1 MDRLTKRILPAS
13 VAIGAGILVF
23 LGYLFPHPLLTT
35 VRDELVRWAVIIAAF
50 AFILGFFNL
59 LRVHLGR
66 SRKSGSIYSAALV
79 LAALVSLGLT
89 MSALLVPALRFFG
102 DWWFRY
108 VLSPLQATV
117 AGLVAFVLAV
127 ALFRLVRHRREVG
140 VLIFLITV
148 LIVLLGTLPVP
159 ALLGGQMVAL
169 RTWWM
174 NVLAMA
180 GMRGLLIGVGLG
192 TLLIGLRILLGSDR
206 PYSDGAE
213 NR

>member
-1 MDRLTKRILPAS
+1 MRRILPAS
-13 VAIGAGILVF
+13 FAIGAGILVL
-23 LGYLFPHPLLTT
+23 LGYLFPHSLLAT

-66 SRKSGSIYSAALV
+66 SGKSGGIYSLV
-79 LAALVSLGLT
+79 LVLTALVSFGLT
-89 MSALLVPALRFFG
+89 MSALLVPALRFLG

-117 AGLVAFVLAV
+117 AALVAFVLVV
-127 ALFRLVRHRREVG
+127 ALFRLVRHRREAGAIV
-140 VLIFLITV
+140 FLITA

-159 ALLGGQMVAL
+159 ALLGDRMVAL
-169 RTWWM
+169 RAWWM
-174 NVLAMA
+174 DVLAMA

-192 TLLIGLRILLGSDR
+192 TLLIGLRVLLGSDR
-206 PYSDGAE
+206 PYSD
-213 NR
+213 

>member
-13 VAIGAGILVF
+13 IAIGAGILVL
-23 LGYLFPHPLLTT
+23 LGYLFPHPLLAT

-66 SRKSGSIYSAALV
+66 SGKSGGIYSILLV
-79 LAALVSLGLT
+79 LTALVSFGLT
-89 MSALLVPALRFFG
+89 IIALLVPALRSLG

-140 VLIFLITV
+140 VFIFLITA

-159 ALLGGQMVAL
+159 ALLGDRMVAL

-174 NVLAMA
+174 NAPAMA

-192 TLLIGLRILLGSDR
+192 TLLIGLRVLFGADR
-206 PYSDGAE
+206 PYSD
-213 NR
+213 